1 MAWNSGVTVNE
12 MDEVVVIG
20 LGYVGLTL
28 SAHMAKSGFLVHGV
42 EIRDEVLNPLAES
55 RAFFLEQGLDSLL
68 ERVIGEGNFTFSR
81 EMPRSNKNKIFIITV
96 GTPLRE
102 DGTANIDFI
111 KRVSESVA
119 SNLIDGD
126 FVILRST
133 VKLGTT
139 NQVVR
144 PILDRA
150 TRSYGLSFCPERTLE
165 GAALAELG
173 SLPQIIGTSNEVDKA
188 RANEIFTR
196 LTSSVVHVSSIE
208 TAELIKLTDN
218 MQRDVHFAI
227 SNEVAKI
234 GNFYE
239 IDASEVISAGK
250 LGYPRTNLAMPGP
263 VGGPCLEKDSYLLN
277 ESMGWTDSLSLAAR
291 KTNESIIQD
300 SLGFLIP
307 TLKHFSNV
315 NPTDSFTKVG
325 ILGLAFK
332 GIPETDDLRGSLGV
346 KLLKELQSIF
356 PSSSFVYYDPLVSE
370 FEKSSESISKCGSII
385 DAFKDSQLVVITN
398 NHPDFSNLDLDKLS
412 ASMQEKSV
420 IYDLWGRYPSMI
432 DKSGNLRCSWGS
444 LGKARSLSK

>member
-1 MAWNSGVTVNE
+1 MVNQVN
-12 MDEVVVIG
+12 EVVVIG

-28 SAHMAKSGFLVHGV
+28 SAHMAKSGFRVHGV

-68 ERVIGEGNFTFSR
+68 DKVIKEGTFSFSR
-81 EMPRSNKNKIFIITV
+81 EIPRSDKNRIFIITV

-102 DGTANIDFI
+102 DGSANIDFI

-139 NQVVR
+139 NQIVR
-144 PILDRA
+144 PILDRVK
-150 TRSYGLSFCPERTLE
+150 REYGLSFCPERTLE
-165 GAALAELG
+165 GAALTELG
-173 SLPQIIGTSNEVDKA
+173 ALPQIIGTSNAADKL
-188 RANEIFTR
+188 RANSIFTR

-234 GNFYE
+234 GNAYE

-300 SLGFLIP
+300 SLEFLIP

-315 NPTDSFTKVG
+315 NPGDSLTKIG

-332 GIPETDDLRGSLGV
+332 GIPETDDLRGSLGIT
-346 KLLKELQSIF
+346 LLKELQSVF
-356 PSSSFVYYDPLVSE
+356 PRGSFAFYDSLVSE
-370 FEKSSESISKCGSII
+370 FEKDSESISKCDSITEAF
-385 DAFKDSQLVVITN
+385 DASQLVVITN

-412 ASMQEKSV
+412 ASMQNKSI
-420 IYDLWGRYPSMI
+420 IYDLWGRYPTMI
-432 DKSGNLRCSWGS
+432 DQNGNLRCSWGS